1 MSHEFTTLAACFL
14 PSSTPS
20 LDAKPAM
27 GIDTPSLGVHPGMGM
42 GMGTGTRLGAW
53 PSA

>member
-1 MSHEFTTLAACFL
+1 MSLAACFL

-27 GIDTPSLGVHPGMGM
+27 GVGTPSLGGHPGMGM
-42 GMGTGTRLGAW
+42 GMGTGTRLGAQ
-53 PSA
+53 PLA